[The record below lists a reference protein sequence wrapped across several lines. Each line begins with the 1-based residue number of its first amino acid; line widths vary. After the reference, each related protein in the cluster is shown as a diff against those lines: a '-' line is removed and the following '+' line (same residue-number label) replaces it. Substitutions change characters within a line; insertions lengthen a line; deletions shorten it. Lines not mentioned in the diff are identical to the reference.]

1 MQPIE
6 TDYANTDV
14 GFGCQGPQRSYY
26 KYLQRVKA
34 SYNNNSTN
42 RKFQQRKKKLL
53 KKPNRNSGVKKHKNK
68 NEKFKR
74 LTQQ

>member
-26 KYLQRVKA
+26 KHLQRVKA
-34 SYNNNSTN
+34 SNNDNNSTN
-42 RKFQQRKKKLL
+42 RKFQQRKKTA
-53 KKPNRNSGVKKHKNK
+53 KKTK
-68 NEKFKR
+68 
-74 LTQQ
+74 

>member
-53 KKPNRNSGVKKHKNK
+53 KNQIGILELKSTKTKMKNS
-68 NEKFKR
+68 ED
-74 LTQQ
+74 

>member
-1 MQPIE
+1 MPTRMLDLVVKDLKEVI
-6 TDYANTDV
+6 TNTFKELKQV
-14 GFGCQGPQRSYY
+14 IIITPQIG
-26 KYLQRVKA
+26 
-34 SYNNNSTN
+34 NFN
-42 RKFQQRKKKLL
+42 REKKKLL